1 MWHKLIFGAAATWLR
16 IWPYVLSGVV
26 GSCLTAGFLYVFKR
40 RDERRERQKKLT
52 AELYRPARQQLTE
65 ASQTIHNHQRAY
77 SIDAELW
84 RKASSS
90 GITREVNSSLRL
102 QLESLYDRTLPS
114 YDKAWQVLNEE
125 IARLAGEWDQRYAD
139 IHDYQVAVKEHN
151 IVKVNWWDFL
161 TADGPITPID
171 GLRDGDVLQLWNSFM
186 TPSRFKS
193 LDRSPEQFLTDR
205 WQEATR
211 NDALKQ
217 FRELRKRALSDIPK
231 AVVLLDRNSL
241 Y

>member
-1 MWHKLIFGAAATWLR
+1 M
-16 IWPYVLSGVV
+16 
-26 GSCLTAGFLYVFKR
+26 
-40 RDERRERQKKLT
+40 
-52 AELYRPARQQLTE
+52 
-65 ASQTIHNHQRAY
+65 
-77 SIDAELW
+77 
-84 RKASSS
+84 
-90 GITREVNSSLRL
+90 
-102 QLESLYDRTLPS
+102 
-114 YDKAWQVLNEE
+114 LNEE

-217 FRELRKRALSDIPK
+217 FRELRKRALSDIPQ